1 MKRVVRKKALKLSPQ
16 AEQAFPV
23 MGGVL
28 LFMVLISVQPQKQQL
43 HVKPIAMNVGQTSH
57 LSSQPSW
64 QGHKGWW
71 GGYWWGSKPFVW
83 HGRDWGL
90 GRSTYP
96 WFWEYDNL
104 ARGLNL
110 SQLAKQRKWST
121 IEKVINN
128 KISELRQEIE
138 ITQNKATKRKLERTI
153 ERLEYYFYNARLYK
167 NTPPQRIPRYI

>member
-16 AEQAFPV
+16 SEQVLPV

-28 LFMVLISVQPQKQQL
+28 LFMALASVHPQQM
-43 HVKPIAMNVGQTSH
+43 PIKSITMNVGQ
-57 LSSQPSW
+57 SSYLPSKPSW
-64 QGHKGWW
+64 QEHKGWW

-104 ARGLNL
+104 ARELNL
-110 SQLAKQRKWST
+110 AQLAKKRKWST
-121 IEKVINN
+121 IETVITN
-128 KISELRQEIE
+128 KINELRREIE
-138 ITQNKATKRKLERTI
+138 TTQNKTTKRKLKRTI
-153 ERLEYYFYNARLYK
+153 ERLEYYLYNARLYK